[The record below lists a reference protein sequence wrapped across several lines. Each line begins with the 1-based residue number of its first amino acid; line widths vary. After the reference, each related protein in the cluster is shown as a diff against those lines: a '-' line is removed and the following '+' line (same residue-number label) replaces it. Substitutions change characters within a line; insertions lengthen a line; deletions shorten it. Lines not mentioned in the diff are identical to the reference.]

1 MKASSGVQWN
11 QRDHREKGPDYI
23 GTQNKMSMG
32 YYVKKYG
39 GASGNLH
46 RRAQSQARGH
56 RMQLDYQMDSILD
69 ATTSKDLF
77 KGAEI
82 EMSSMPNT

>member
-1 MKASSGVQWN
+1 MKASPGVQWN

-39 GASGNLH
+39 GASSNLH
-46 RRAQSQARGH
+46 RRAQS
-56 RMQLDYQMDSILD
+56 
-69 ATTSKDLF
+69 
-77 KGAEI
+77 
-82 EMSSMPNT
+82 